1 MAFMKRVITLVL
13 ATTLISTSFA
23 REEISDLARH
33 TDMLYRQ
40 GAGAQDGAFTALS
53 VSMLGWGVGLAVGI
67 AVLAAA
73 LNHGSGTSGS
83 SHAHC
88 D

>member
-1 MAFMKRVITLVL
+1 MKRVIAVVL
-13 ATTLISTSFA
+13 ATSLISTSFA

-33 TDMLYRQ
+33 TDMLYRE

-53 VSMLGWGVGLAVGI
+53 VSMLGWGVGLSVAI

-73 LNHGSGTSGS
+73 LNHSSS
-83 SHAHC
+83 SSSNSHAHC
-88 D
+88 Q